1 MTAIITRR
9 IGDVL
14 VVASNNPPVNAL
26 SADVR
31 IGLAEAIGHAARDE
45 LVKSVVIIAEGRTF
59 FAGADITEFGKPL
72 REPGLAAV
80 CDAIEKSTKPIVA
93 AIHGTALGGGLEVAL
108 ACHYRIAVP
117 SALFGFPEVKLG
129 ILPGAGGTQRLPRV
143 VGVAAALQ
151 MIVSGDSIR
160 ADKASAIG
168 LIDHIAGETNLKAD
182 AISFAQDVIGMSIP
196 ISSARQDKISE
207 ADTKV
212 IEQFRQDNARRFE
225 GFEAPEACVQAV
237 AAAIRLPYDKGRE
250 LERDL
255 FAKLVS
261 STQSAALRHVFF
273 AERAAAKIDD
283 VPADTPLI
291 PIARVGVLGAGTMG
305 GGIAMNFLS
314 AGIPITLLEREQAA
328 LDRGVGIIRKN
339 YEATAKKG
347 RMKAE
352 QVESAMALLKPT
364 LSYDDLTDCD
374 LVIEAV
380 FELMEIKKEVF
391 KRLDG
396 TVKQG
401 AILATNTSFL
411 NVDEIAAVTSRPQD
425 VIGLHFFSP
434 ANVMKLLEIV
444 RGARTSKAVLA
455 TAMAMAKRI
464 KKVAVVAGV
473 CHGFIGNRML
483 EPRQTQA
490 DALVLEGAKPA
501 EVDQVL
507 LDFGFPMGPFQMLD
521 LAGLDLA
528 GNRRSL
534 GETPFARFFANW
546 DGEARR
552 PVRDT
557 MTMIGSAVAPP
568 PRRSTRS
575 SLSLRLSGRFPSA
588 KSVTR
593 KFLNGCFTQWST
605 KARRSFRNR
614 KLREPRTSISSGSM
628 DMVGLR
634 IRAVRCSGRTPSDLM
649 PSCRGS
655 ITTPTRSRTSAFPR
669 SSPTKQPRA
678 RPSMAERTQPLQG
691 RSTSLTLAVLRNAG
705 TLAAVCAGECCR
717 FILFGDDPCVMP

>member
-207 ADTKV
+207 ADRKV

-521 LAGLDLA
+521 LAGLDL
-528 GNRRSL
+528 GWEPEKSRRNTVREILCELGRRGQKTGKGYYDYDRQRSSTPSQEVDQIIVEFAAERQIPQRKISHQEIL
-534 GETPFARFFANW
+534 ERLLYPMVNEGAQILQEQRAQRASDIDIVWLNGYGWPAYTGGPMFWADTVGLDAIVSGLNHHADKIANFRLSTLLADKATKGETF
-546 DGEARR
+546 
-552 PVRDT
+552 
-557 MTMIGSAVAPP
+557 
-568 PRRSTRS
+568 
-575 SLSLRLSGRFPSA
+575 
-588 KSVTR
+588 
-593 KFLNGCFTQWST
+593 NG
-605 KARRSFRNR
+605 
-614 KLREPRTSISSGSM
+614 
-628 DMVGLR
+628 
-634 IRAVRCSGRTPSDLM
+634 
-649 PSCRGS
+649 
-655 ITTPTRSRTSAFPR
+655 
-669 SSPTKQPRA
+669 
-678 RPSMAERTQPLQG
+678 
-691 RSTSLTLAVLRNAG
+691 
-705 TLAAVCAGECCR
+705 
-717 FILFGDDPCVMP
+717 